1 MILDLCK
8 QRLPKKYG
16 FHPVMDIQVLTPM
29 YKGDT
34 GANNLNNLLQ
44 DGLNKNEIVLTRGGR
59 QYKEN
64 DKVMQLRNNYDKEV
78 FNGDIGLIPG
88 VLQVA

>member
-1 MILDLCK
+1 
-8 QRLPKKYG
+8 
-16 FHPVMDIQVLTPM
+16 MDIQVLTPM